1 MNNEINLNSIL
12 FDERI
17 TKDGLLKLVSQ
28 EDIYSHYIGENIS
41 NLSLMNSPFR
51 NDTIPSFSLYYHK
64 TERHTLMFHD
74 FATKESGDVIVFVM
88 RLFQTTYENAL
99 FKIAYDFKLSNFDI
113 DAVKHHVEHFEKL
126 KEKKSVNIGINK
138 REWFKHDQDFWSQF
152 AIRKSTLERF
162 RVSPIKFIFYN
173 GNAVKAEPLAYAY
186 EEWKDAQLSYKIYQ
200 PESPNKKFKWVNN
213 ANYTVHQG
221 YTQLPP
227 TGELLI
233 ITKSLKDVMSMW
245 DTMGLFSIG
254 LQSESVTMKESVMD
268 EYKSR
273 FNKVVCLF
281 DNDKAGVELSKVFS
295 EKYDIPHFFIPQLP
309 NVTDYSDLVKYGGVE
324 TAGSIFN
331 EQLNK
336 IL

>member
-1 MNNEINLNSIL
+1 MNNVINLNSIL

-17 TKDGLLKLVSQ
+17 TKENLLKLISQ
-28 EDIYSHYIGENIS
+28 EDIYSYYMGYNIS
-41 NLSLMNSPFR
+41 NVGLTSSPFR
-51 NDTIPSFSLYYHK
+51 DDSIPSFSFFYHSVHR
-64 TERHTLMFHD
+64 ETLMFKD
-74 FATKESGDVIVFVM
+74 FALGTSGDCIVFVM

-200 PESPNKKFKWVNN
+200 PESPNKKFKWINN

-245 DTMGLFSIG
+245 DTQGIFSIG

-268 EYKSR
+268 EYKTR
-273 FNKVVCLF
+273 FEKVVCLF
-281 DNDKAGVELSKVFS
+281 DNDKAGIELSKVFS